1 MGLLD
6 RKVAVVTGGG
16 RGIGRS
22 HALALAKEGASVVVN
37 DVGLQLVSGDV
48 ARGLEHAQPSPA
60 VAQAVVDE
68 IVANGGRAV
77 ADATNVATIEAASGV
92 IATAIDAFGD
102 IDILVNNAGA
112 WHEAT
117 IFDVD
122 DARFDGQFGGH
133 LRGTIGT
140 TRAAVNAMREAGHG
154 GRIINTISGI
164 GGTGTVA
171 LYLAAKAAIMSYT
184 LATAADGAEY
194 GITANGISPLAIT
207 RTSQTFFFR
216 EAVDPGDE
224 ATIAHIGPHINSPV
238 VVFLASDL
246 AAGITGKFFG
256 VSPDSFNA
264 DSPIRIREV
273 YVGAS
278 EGFVSSEG
286 LGAPEW
292 TPQEIAASLPKIL
305 H

>member
-6 RKVAVVTGGG
+6 GRVAVVTGAG

-22 HALALAKEGASVVVN
+22 HALALAREGASVVVN
-37 DVGLQLVSGDV
+37 DVGLELVSGDV
-48 ARGLEHAQPSPA
+48 ARGLERGKPRLA

-68 IVANGGRAV
+68 IVSNGGRAV
-77 ADATNVATIEAASGV
+77 ADATNVATIQAAGEV
-92 IATAIDAFGD
+92 VTTAIDAFGD
-102 IDILVNNAGA
+102 IDIVVNNAGA

-140 TRAAVNAMREAGHG
+140 TQAAVNAMRQAGHG
-154 GRIINTISGI
+154 GRIINTISGV

-171 LYLAAKAAIMSYT
+171 LYLAAKAAILSYT
-184 LATAADGAEY
+184 LATAVDGAEY

-207 RTSQTFFFR
+207 RTSQIFFFR
-216 EAVDPGDE
+216 EFVDPSDE

-256 VSPDSFNA
+256 VSPEGFDA
-264 DSPIRIREV
+264 DAPIRIREV
-273 YVGAS
+273 YAGAS

-286 LGAPEW
+286 LAAPEW
-292 TPQEIAASLPKIL
+292 TAQAIAASLPKIL